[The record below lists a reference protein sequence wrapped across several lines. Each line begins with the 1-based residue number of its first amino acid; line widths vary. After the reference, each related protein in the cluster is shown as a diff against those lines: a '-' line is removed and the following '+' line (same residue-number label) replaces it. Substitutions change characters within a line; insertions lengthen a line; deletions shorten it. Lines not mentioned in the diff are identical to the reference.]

1 MPNQARQ
8 PESDGLTQK
17 GLTDLCQRFER
28 GTLAA
33 GEISHRL
40 HMAVIAYLLL
50 TSDEAH
56 AIQRIVAGLRAL
68 DRLGLPAL
76 LPGKRYNE
84 TITSFWIT
92 MACRYLTL
100 RVHHTDPARAT
111 QAVVERFGDAPD
123 LVYEYYSRNRLHS
136 WDARARWI
144 EPDRRVLPG
153 ARDDEARCGP

>member
-1 MPNQARQ
+1 MPNEVGQS
-8 PESDGLTQK
+8 EEGGLTQQ
-17 GLTDLCQRFER
+17 GLADLCQRFER
-28 GTLAA
+28 GTLGA
-33 GEISHRL
+33 GEISHRV
-40 HMAVIAYLLL
+40 HMAIIAYMLL

-56 AIQRIVAGLRAL
+56 AIQRIVAGLRGL

-92 MACRYLTL
+92 MVCRYLTL
-100 RVHHTDPARAT
+100 RVHHADPARAA
-111 QAVVERFGDAPD
+111 QAVVDRLGDESE

-136 WDARARWI
+136 WDASARWI

-153 ARDDEARCGP
+153 ARDDESRCGP